1 MARRVT
7 LLPGF
12 ILLMGL
18 AGCQAASLAYNLPT
32 PASTVTVSPTAAE
45 TPASLPRL
53 PAVGQG
59 TIVDFAWG
67 QDGSELLV
75 ATTQQVNVHA
85 PTTLALK
92 RSFPFPPQVAGD
104 KVFLAGLDTL
114 LFYPDDDQS
123 GPGLWDVRSGAVRLL
138 SSLQLN
144 AGSHASL
151 VGASP
156 DGGLLVELVSNPAQA
171 QEPGGSVRL
180 WNLKTG
186 QLAATLYDT
195 YRGYQFTA
203 AAFSPDGR
211 MLAVGCTDTRI
222 YVWDL
227 DHPTAAPLQLGSHNA
242 SVSALVF
249 SPDGRVLISGGHDAR
264 IYFWDVAQGAST
276 QMLTGFKGWI
286 KRVAVSPDGRWLAA
300 SDTSGT
306 LKLRSLQD
314 NRPGAQAYTIPQD
327 WLRVGKYVFDPQSEH
342 LAVLVD
348 DDLRLLRLSDRQWL
362 AADTGYGATWSAFA
376 WSADG
381 KTIYSHRGA
390 SVQAWD
396 AVTGGLKRTRA
407 VTGGVPNHV
416 AASPDGALLVVSDP
430 YGYPLHEEKMIVIEA
445 QTGLERAVLQ
455 PRGNQFNAAPVFS
468 PDGRRLAVAYLGQ
481 IGVWDV
487 ATAVEIQTIPAHGRG
502 CAFTADGEALIVID
516 DDGANKNAEIQ
527 FWDIRTRARMRSFG
541 LSGSSHSPLAVSAD
555 RALVAV
561 VIDIGMPAN
570 GPLEQRV
577 EVRELASG
585 RLRFQLPVALLQAD
599 GGLAFSP
606 DGALL
611 AVSAYDRLLVAA
623 TASGETLVSIP
634 YSAVDVA
641 FSPDG
646 QVLAAGGETLTRW
659 DVRGLYGLARTPRA
673 TLTPLPSPTASVTP
687 SPAVAPAALVLTPF
701 APAAALPGAIRAA
714 NAAGLVPATRL
725 GQGSAADLAWSPD
738 GRTLAVAGSLG
749 VHVYDSGTL
758 KERQHIQTG
767 TAMDALAF
775 SPDGKTLAAGGWE
788 NGETLQLWDLAGGR
802 RLPDLNGEPYAGAL
816 RLRFSRDGR
825 SLLSWCRSE
834 AGSRLVVWNV
844 ASGQAVQKFGVRSQ
858 DGFALSPDGR
868 FLLEDGARIW
878 DVVRGEIVYTFRDPK
893 STNVAV
899 DWNADGRLIAIAN
912 QHGVLQLWDV
922 TDPFAPRLVH
932 TAQFDWKEYAGS
944 TGIANTFRVR
954 FSPNGRYLAL
964 AGADNRLR
972 LWDVR
977 EAKWLP
983 EETGAAG
990 GLSFSPDGRRLA
1002 AISAAGEIVVWNLAA
1017 DGRLTLALRRG
1028 DHAGKVTAAVFVQ
1041 PGDQILSSDATSFHL
1056 WSQGTN
1062 APPAQV
1068 LVAPGGK
1075 QTGLQDVANVV
1086 AYNPAAGQF
1095 AFGYT
1100 GGQVR
1105 IWDTSRANQVK
1116 EFTGGERTMRWQA
1129 FPYLEY
1135 LLFSPDGNWLA
1146 GGDAGGEVMIWNT
1159 RTWELRSRFYRS
1171 DHSQP
1176 AFSPDGRYFAFVT
1189 QWPGAANSAYL
1200 IDAASGKE
1208 VRSWLTGE
1216 PVVAF
1221 APDGVHL
1228 LVGRTYH
1235 DLRRAAP
1242 VAAFAGPSAAALSV
1256 AAFNPGGDIL
1266 ALGREDGC
1274 IELWDVAAARRL
1286 ASLDSGLG
1294 GVSTLTFSGDGRLL
1308 LSGYAS
1314 GALQVWKLPH

>member
-1 MARRVT
+1 MARRMTVFLGFV
-7 LLPGF
+7 LLVW
-12 ILLMGL
+12 L
-18 AGCQAASLAYNLPT
+18 AGCQAVSSARIAPT
-32 PASTVTVSPTAAE
+32 PAAKVTVFPTAAE
-45 TPASLPRL
+45 TPTLLSRL

-59 TIVDFAWG
+59 NIVDFAWG

-92 RSFPFPPQVAGD
+92 RSFPFPPQAAGD
-104 KVFLAGLDTL
+104 KTFLAGLDTL
-114 LFYPDDDQS
+114 LFYPDEDQNQ
-123 GPGLWDVRSGAVRLL
+123 PGLWDLRSGAVRLL
-138 SSLQLN
+138 SSLHLN
-144 AGSHASL
+144 AGSNAAL

-156 DGGLLVELVSNPAQA
+156 DGGLLVELGFNPAQTR
-171 QEPGGSVRL
+171 ESVGSVRL

-186 QLAATLYDT
+186 QLAATLYDA
-195 YRGYQFTA
+195 YRGYHFTA

-211 MLAVGCTDTRI
+211 MLAVGCEDTHSYLWR
-222 YVWDL
+222 L
-227 DHPTAAPLQLGSHNA
+227 DQPAAAPLQLGSHNA
-242 SVSALVF
+242 AVSALVF

-286 KRVAVSPDGRWLAA
+286 RRVAVSPDGRWLAA
-300 SDTSGT
+300 SDTSGM

-314 NRPGAQAYTIPQD
+314 NRPGAEAYTIPQD

-362 AADTGYGATWSAFA
+362 ADDTGYGAAWSAFA
-376 WSADG
+376 WGADG

-390 SVQAWD
+390 SVLTWD
-396 AVTGGLKRTRA
+396 AGTGELKRTTA
-407 VTGGVPNHV
+407 VAGGLPSHV

-430 YGYPLHEEKMIVIEA
+430 YGYPASEEKMIVVEA

-455 PRGNQFNAAPVFS
+455 PKGNQLNAPPVFS
-468 PDGRRLAVAYLGQ
+468 PDGRRLAAIYLGQ

-487 ATAVEIQTIPAHGRG
+487 AAAAEIQTIPAHGRG
-502 CAFTADGEALIVID
+502 CAFTADSEALIVID
-516 DDGANKNAEIQ
+516 DDGVNENAEIQ
-527 FWDIRTRARMRSFG
+527 FWDIRTRAKMRSFA
-541 LSGSSHSPLAVSAD
+541 LSGGSHSPLAVNAGRS
-555 RALVAV
+555 LVAV

-611 AVSAYDRLLVAA
+611 AVSAYDRLLVVA

-659 DVRGLYGLARTPRA
+659 DVRGLYGLARTPRT
-673 TLTPLPSPTASVTP
+673 TLTPLPSPTPAATP

-701 APAAALPGAIRAA
+701 APAAARPDAIRAA
-714 NAAGLVPATRL
+714 NAAGLVPSIRL

-749 VHVYDSGTL
+749 VHVYDAGTL

-775 SPDGKTLAAGGWE
+775 SPDGKMLAAAGRE
-788 NGETLQLWDLAGGR
+788 NGETLQLWDLAAGR

-834 AGSRLVVWNV
+834 AGSRLVVWDV

-878 DVVRGEIVYTFRDPK
+878 DVVRGEIVYTFRDPQ

-899 DWNADGRLIAIAN
+899 DWSADGRLIAIAN

-922 TDPFAPRLVH
+922 TDAFAPRLVH

-944 TGIANTFRVR
+944 TGMANPFGVR

-972 LWDVR
+972 LWDMG
-977 EAKWLP
+977 EAKWLR
-983 EETGAAG
+983 EETGAAS

-1002 AISAAGEIVVWNLAA
+1002 AISAAGEIGVWNLAV
-1017 DGRLTLALRRG
+1017 DGSLTLAQRRS
-1028 DHAGKVTAAVFVQ
+1028 DHAGKVTAAVFV
-1041 PGDQILSSDATSFHL
+1041 PPDGQILSSDATSFHL
-1056 WSQGTN
+1056 WSPGTH
-1062 APPAQV
+1062 APPGQA
-1068 LVAPGGK
+1068 LVAPGGR
-1075 QTGLQDVANVV
+1075 QTGLLDVANVV
-1086 AYNPAAGQF
+1086 AYHPAAGQF

-1105 IWDTSRANQVK
+1105 IWDPSRTHQVK
-1116 EFTGGERTMRWQA
+1116 EFSGSERAMRWQA

-1146 GGDAGGEVMIWNT
+1146 GGDAGGEVTIWNT

-1189 QWPGAANSAYL
+1189 RWPGTANRAYL
-1200 IDAASGKE
+1200 IDAASGEE
-1208 VRSWLTGE
+1208 VRSWLISE

-1228 LVGRTYH
+1228 LAGRTYH
-1235 DLRRAAP
+1235 DLRSAAP
-1242 VAAFAGPSAAALSV
+1242 VTAFAGPSPAALSV
-1256 AAFNPGGDIL
+1256 ALFNPGGDVL
-1266 ALGREDGC
+1266 ALGREDGG

-1294 GVSTLTFSGDGRLL
+1294 GVSTLTFSNDGRLL
-1308 LSGYAS
+1308 LSGHAS
-1314 GALQVWKLPH
+1314 GALQVWELPH